1 MNLYCIKSEQPCHS
15 IKAQLCTDS
24 YHCHYIRVE
33 RTRNVFF
40 FLQMHTL
47 IHDEGAALQLSVS
60 ASAFGVLKKWLIIS
74 AEC

>member
-1 MNLYCIKSEQPCHS
+1 MW
-15 IKAQLCTDS
+15 
-24 YHCHYIRVE
+24 
-33 RTRNVFF
+33 FF

-60 ASAFGVLKKWLIIS
+60 ASSFGVLKKWLIIS